1 MNTSAN
7 NSIENT
13 IKNKRN
19 ANMNLIHK
27 ILVNLHLIYSNK
39 PYFAFTLTFKIQ
51 LININ

>member
-27 ILVNLHLIYSNK
+27 ILVNLHSNK